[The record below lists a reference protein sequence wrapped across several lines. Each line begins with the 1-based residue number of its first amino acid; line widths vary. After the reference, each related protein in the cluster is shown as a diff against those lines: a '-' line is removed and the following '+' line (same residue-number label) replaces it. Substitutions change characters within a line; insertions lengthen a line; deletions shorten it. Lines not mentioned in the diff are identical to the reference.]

1 MTERSFNNV
10 LLAQVFV
17 DGFRLCRRFHDYQ
30 SFCHILT
37 IQFGGQRRW
46 SPYCPFPV

>member
-1 MTERSFNNV
+1 

-37 IQFGGQRRW
+37 IQRFNAAANAAG
-46 SPYCPFPV
+46 SCNCSFPV